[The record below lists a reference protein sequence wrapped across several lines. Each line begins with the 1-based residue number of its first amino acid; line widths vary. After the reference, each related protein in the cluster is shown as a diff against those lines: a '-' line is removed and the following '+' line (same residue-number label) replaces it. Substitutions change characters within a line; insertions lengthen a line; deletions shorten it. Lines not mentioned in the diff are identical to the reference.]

1 MVFAKKYFIFGGINH
16 FPGQSVFLKI
26 NENGP
31 VNCFLRDFWF
41 LCFWVPP
48 KELFFHSAAERQFW
62 AHFDHAT

>member
-1 MVFAKKYFIFGGINH
+1 MVSPKKYFIFGERNY
-16 FPGQSVFLKI
+16 FPGQWVFLKI

-31 VNCFLRDFWF
+31 VNCCLRDFWF

-48 KELFFHSAAERQFW
+48 KELFLRSAAVRQFW